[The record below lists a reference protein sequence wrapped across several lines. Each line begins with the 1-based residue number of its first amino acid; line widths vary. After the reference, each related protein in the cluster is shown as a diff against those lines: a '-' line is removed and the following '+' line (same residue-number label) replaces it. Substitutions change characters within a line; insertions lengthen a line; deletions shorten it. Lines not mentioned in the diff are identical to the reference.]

1 MPIAGAGCLDCSVA
15 SCVYILQVHFIHS
28 FSPSLFWVCLSPL
41 LCNWCFLKEEG
52 AETPYT
58 WITTS
63 SKLIHN
69 KVWIKLFW
77 MTRWINQRKLNK
89 LIIDYFNLLKW
100 EQDHLLSRI
109 AVRGCGILNL
119 EEFQTGVFNKYN
131 RDSSSCEWK
140 DVAQR
145 KGLVG
150 PPLFVH
156 NEYLTRVLLLLLC
169 FIEG

>member
-1 MPIAGAGCLDCSVA
+1 MFIFYS
-15 SCVYILQVHFIHS
+15 YIFIHS
-28 FSPSLFWVCLSPL
+28 FSPSLSLVCLSPL
-41 LCNWCFLKEEG
+41 LHNWCFLKEEG
-52 AETPYT
+52 AETPYNS
-58 WITTS
+58 ITTS

-119 EEFQTGVFNKYN
+119 EGFQTGVFDTYN

-156 NEYLTRVLLLLLC
+156 DEYLTCVLLLLLC